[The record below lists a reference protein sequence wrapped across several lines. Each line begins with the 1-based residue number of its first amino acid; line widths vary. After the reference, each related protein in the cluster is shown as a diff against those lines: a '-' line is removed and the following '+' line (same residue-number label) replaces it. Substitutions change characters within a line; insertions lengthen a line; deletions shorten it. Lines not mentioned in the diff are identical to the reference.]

1 MECSYNKCLYGNG
14 RPTEFCIFFK
24 IHCPYIGG
32 NNLFFL
38 FNYFKRARERML
50 SWKFLWKSQAMLEIM
65 CIFVAAII
73 RITSIAY
80 QWNN

>member
-1 MECSYNKCLYGNG
+1 MEYSYNKCLYGNG

-32 NNLFFL
+32 NNLFFNL
-38 FNYFKRARERML
+38 IILSARERTL